1 MNTSVVQL
9 RALFQGMTRHVACR
23 SIHSMLDGANSLL
36 GQVLANLD
44 PIKVAVLFE
53 SLLACSWL
61 AVLAEVV
68 VPYLKMAEL

>member
-1 MNTSVVQL
+1 
-9 RALFQGMTRHVACR
+9 
-23 SIHSMLDGANSLL
+23 MLDGANSLL

-68 VPYLKMAEL
+68 VPYLKMAEV